1 MKIEF
6 LANNAVTGGK
16 TEFVKVAELWLEL
29 DFNALQWHSIFHHLL
44 LTKCSN
50 DYDAR
55 FSC

>member
-16 TEFVKVAELWLEL
+16 TEFVKMAELWLEL